1 MTLFRKEV
9 RYVLGLPEHALV
21 LLITLAFCIYLIG
34 GEGLQADAL
43 RAVFG
48 ILSMIGA
55 TSAMNAFGLEGGA
68 GMDRYGLSPL
78 SGAQIIRTKN
88 LAFLSVIAA
97 QRVPIIAL
105 AVWRFGAGEALA
117 AVAEIASLALLLL
130 AWGNVVSVRHPTGP
144 DTEPSVLDG
153 LIGTAAALLP
163 AAAAIGILR
172 GGVNVGVEMGGM
184 LAVCGLLY
192 FGSLRFAGP
201 HFSKN
206 FDRMRALLVG

>member
-55 TSAMNAFGLEGGA
+55 TSAMNAFGLDGGA
-68 GMDRYGLSPL
+68 GMDRYALSPL
-78 SGAQIIRTKN
+78 TGAQIIRTKN
-88 LAFLSVIAA
+88 AAFMAVLGA
-97 QRVPIIAL
+97 QRAPIIAL
-105 AVWRFGAGEALA
+105 AIWRFGPREALA
-117 AVAEIASLALLLL
+117 AVAETASLAFLLL
-130 AWGNVVSVRHPTGP
+130 AWGNVVSVRNPTGP
-144 DTEPSVLDG
+144 DTEPSILNG

-163 AAAAIGILR
+163 AAGAIGILR
-172 GGVNVGVEMGGM
+172 GGQDVALKMAAM
-184 LAVCGLLY
+184 LGACALLY
-192 FGSLRFAGP
+192 VGSLRFSGP